1 MEGYDYGARFYD
13 PQIGRWHVVDPL
25 AHIQPDKTPNHFSSN
40 NPINRIDP
48 DGALD
53 YPIITIT
60 KQKAGTADQRVIG
73 QSSIIKADLYKAV
86 VTDTEDANFR
96 MEFTVTRD
104 AWEDVD
110 GDRIARNTDFEPK
123 DG

>member
-1 MEGYDYGARFYD
+1 MDT
-13 PQIGRWHVVDPL
+13 L
-25 AHIQPDKTPNHFSSN
+25 AHVQPDKTPYHFVRN
-40 NPINRIDP
+40 NPQNRIDP

-53 YPIITIT
+53 SPIITIT
-60 KQKAGTADQRVIG
+60 KQKAGTAYELVLG
-73 QSSIIKADLYKAV
+73 QSNVIKAKLYKAV

-110 GDRIARNTDFEPK
+110 GME
-123 DG
+123 